1 MTDKTDILSLSLAE
15 LTEMVTDK
23 LGEKKF
29 RAGQI
34 YEWLHVKKAVS
45 FDEMTNLSASL
56 RLKLNDTFCIKRLNI
71 VRKLESAIDNT
82 VKYLY
87 GLDDGNIVE
96 SVVMEYSFG
105 LSLCVST
112 QIGCKMGCDFCA
124 SAIAGFVRNLTASEI
139 LLQKYEA
146 ERDLGRKIS
155 RVVLMGIGEPLD
167 NYDNVLRFIRIVTAP
182 ESDGI
187 SQRHVTLSTCGIVP
201 RIRELADEEL
211 SVNLAV
217 SLHSPDDASR
227 SRIMPVNRKYD
238 LASLMSACRYYTKK
252 TGRRITFEYAVIEN
266 VNSSSA
272 DAKKL
277 ASLFSGMISHINL
290 IGVNDVKER
299 DYSSSS
305 SHVEKFKNELVR
317 LGVNATV
324 RRKLGADIDAAC
336 GQLRREF
343 ESTRGEMIENSQ

>member
-15 LTEMVTDK
+15 LTETVTEQ

-56 RLKLNDTFCIKRLNI
+56 RLKLSNTFCIKRLNI

-238 LASLMSACRYYTKK
+238 LAALMSACRYYTKK

-277 ASLFSGMISHINL
+277 ASLLGGMISHINL

>member
-1 MTDKTDILSLSLAE
+1 MTEKTDILSLSYAE
-15 LTEMVTDK
+15 LVQAVEQA
-23 LGEKKF
+23 GEKKF

-34 YEWLHVKKAVS
+34 YSWLHVKKVSS

-56 RLKLNDTFCIKRLNI
+56 RLKLNDSFYIKRLNI
-71 VRKLESAIDNT
+71 VRKLESTIDNT

-87 GLDDGNIVE
+87 GLEDGNIVE

-105 LSLCVST
+105 LSICVST

-124 SAIAGFVRNLTASEI
+124 STIAGFVRNLTASEI

-146 ERDLGRKIS
+146 ERNLGKKIS

-167 NYDNVLRFIRIVTAP
+167 NYDNVLRFIRLVTAP
-182 ESDGI
+182 EGDGI
-187 SQRHVTLSTCGIVP
+187 SQRHITLSTCGIVP
-201 RIRELADEEL
+201 KIYELADENL

-217 SLHSPDDASR
+217 SLHSSSDEAR
-227 SRIMPVNRKYD
+227 SRIMPVNKKYK
-238 LASLMSACRYYTKK
+238 LETLMKACRDYTGK

-266 VNSSSA
+266 VNSSRE
-272 DAKKL
+272 DAVRL
-277 ASLFSGMISHINL
+277 AGLMKGMISHINL
-290 IGVNDVKER
+290 IGVNNVKER
-299 DYSSSS
+299 DYYSSAG
-305 SHVEKFKNELVR
+305 HVEKFKNELLR
-317 LGVNATV
+317 LGINSTV

-343 ESTRGEMIENSQ
+343 ESSRGDMVENSK

>member
-1 MTDKTDILSLSLAE
+1 MTEKTDILSLSFSE
-15 LTEMVTDK
+15 LTDAIVNQA
-23 LGEKKF
+23 GEKKF

-34 YEWLHVKKAVS
+34 YDWLHVKKVKS

-56 RLKLNDTFCIKRLNI
+56 RLKLNNTFCIKRLNI
-71 VRKLESAIDNT
+71 VRKLESSIDNT

-96 SVVMEYSFG
+96 SVVMDYSFG
-105 LSLCVST
+105 LSICVST

-139 LLQKYEA
+139 LQQKYEA

-167 NYDNVLRFIRIVTAP
+167 NYDNVLRFIKLVTAP
-182 ESDGI
+182 EGDGI
-187 SQRHVTLSTCGIVP
+187 SQRHITLSTCGIVP
-201 RIRELADEEL
+201 RIYELADEDL
-211 SVNLAV
+211 SINLAV
-217 SLHSPDDASR
+217 SLHSPTDEAR
-227 SRIMPVNRKYD
+227 SRIMPVNRKY
-238 LASLMSACRYYTKK
+238 SLDKLMTACRDYTKK

-266 VNSSSA
+266 VNSSPE
-272 DAKKL
+272 DAKRL
-277 ASLFSGMISHINL
+277 AELFRGMISHINL

-299 DYSSSS
+299 DYSSSGK
-305 SHVEKFKNELVR
+305 HVEKFKNELIK

-343 ESTRGEMIENSQ
+343 ENSRGETD

>member
-1 MTDKTDILSLSLAE
+1 MSEKTDILSLTLSE
-15 LTEMVTDK
+15 LTEKVIND

-34 YEWLHVKKAVS
+34 YDWLHIKKVCS

-56 RLKLNDTFCIKRLNI
+56 RLKLNNTFCIKRLNI
-71 VRKLESAIDNT
+71 VRKLESTIDNT

-87 GLDDGNIVE
+87 GLEDGNIVE
-96 SVVMEYSFG
+96 SVVMDYSFG
-105 LSLCVST
+105 LSICVST

-124 SAIAGFVRNLTASEI
+124 STIAGFVRNLTASEI
-139 LLQKYEA
+139 LQQKYEA

-167 NYDNVLRFIRIVTAP
+167 NYDNVIRFIRIVTAQ

-201 RIRELADEEL
+201 RIYDLAEEDL

-217 SLHSPDDASR
+217 SLHSPDDESR
-227 SRIMPVNRKYD
+227 SRIMPVNRKYN
-238 LASLMSACRYYTKK
+238 LSALMKACRDYTEK

-266 VNSSSA
+266 VNSSSGEA
-272 DAKKL
+272 GQL
-277 ASLFSGMISHINL
+277 ASLLKGMISHINL

-305 SHVEKFKNELVR
+305 GHVEKFKNELVK
-317 LGVNATV
+317 LGLNATV

-343 ESTRGEMIENSQ
+343 ESSRGDMVENSQ

>member
-15 LTEMVTDK
+15 LTEAVTEK

-34 YEWLHVKKAVS
+34 YNWLHVRKVRN
-45 FDEMTNLSASL
+45 FEEMTNLSASL
-56 RLKLNDTFCIKRLNI
+56 RLKLSDTFCIKRLNI
-71 VRKLESAIDNT
+71 VRKLESTIDNT

-87 GLDDGNIVE
+87 GLEDGNIVE

-105 LSLCVST
+105 LSICVST

-124 SAIAGFVRNLTASEI
+124 STIAGFVRNLTASEI
-139 LLQKYEA
+139 LQQKYEA

-167 NYDNVLRFIRIVTAP
+167 NYDNVIRFIRLVT
-182 ESDGI
+182 SSDGDGI

-201 RIRELADEEL
+201 RIYDLADEDF
-211 SVNLAV
+211 SINLAV
-217 SLHSPDDASR
+217 SLHSPDDISR
-227 SRIMPVNRKYD
+227 SKIMPVNRKYN
-238 LASLMSACRYYTKK
+238 LASLMKACRDYTGK

-272 DAKKL
+272 EAGKL
-277 ASLFSGMISHINL
+277 AELLRGMISHINL

-305 SHVEKFKNELVR
+305 AHVEKFKNELVKR
-317 LGVNATV
+317 GVNATV

-343 ESTRGEMIENSQ
+343 ENTRGEND